1 MDSKLLKNVCD
12 QIYKQFP
19 EVKGSKPSVSSY
31 SSTQFLL
38 IFKGDAKTP
47 DGHSISHSVRV
58 VVNQDG
64 MINKITAS
72 R

>member
-1 MDSKLLKNVCD
+1 MDSKLLQTVCD

-19 EVKGSKPSVSSY
+19 EVKGKKPTVSSY
-31 SSTQFLL
+31 SSTQSLL
-38 IFKGDAKTP
+38 IFKADVKTP
-47 DGHSISHSVRV
+47 DGHTISHSVRV

-64 MINKITAS
+64 IISKITTS